1 MRVKN
6 IMHNEKQLVLAFGAH
21 PDDIEIGMGGTVA
34 KLNGMGYDVNLIVA
48 TLPNFV
54 KTDTKEQRRM
64 EATMSAKV
72 MGSKQPEFLDLS
84 PDEITFNRKFIT
96 QIDEI
101 IHNHRP
107 EAVFTQWIGDSH
119 QDHQTL
125 TRAVIAASR
134 DVNNLFM
141 YETTIPG
148 GLTENAFRPQLYID
162 ISKTLEIK
170 KNALNCFD
178 SQKIRCGDPWIP
190 AIVGR
195 SSYRGYQM
203 NTEHAEA
210 FEIIK
215 VTKWD

>member
-1 MRVKN
+1 MR
-6 IMHNEKQLVLAFGAH
+6 EKQSVLAFGAH

-34 KLNGMGYDVNLIVA
+34 KLNGMGYDVNLVVA

-54 KTDTKEQRRM
+54 KTDTKEQRRI

-84 PDEITFNRKFIT
+84 PDEIIFSRKFVGL
-96 QIDEI
+96 IDQI
-101 IHNHRP
+101 IHKYEP

-119 QDHQTL
+119 QDHQAL
-125 TRAVIAASR
+125 TKSVISASR
-134 DVNNLFM
+134 DLNNLFM

-148 GLTENAFRPQLYID
+148 GVTEKTFRPQLYID
-162 ISKTLEIK
+162 ISETLENK

-178 SQKIRCGDPWIP
+178 SQKIRCGDPWIG

-203 NTEHAEA
+203 NTQYAEA
-210 FEIIK
+210 FEVIK
-215 VTKWD
+215 VTKW

>member
-1 MRVKN
+1 VRVKN
-6 IMHNEKQLVLAFGAH
+6 IMHDEKQLVLAFGAH

-96 QIDEI
+96 RIDEI

>member
-1 MRVKN
+1 
-6 IMHNEKQLVLAFGAH
+6 MHNEKQLVLAFGAH

-170 KNALNCFD
+170 KNALSCFD

>member
-1 MRVKN
+1 
-6 IMHNEKQLVLAFGAH
+6 MHDEKQLVLAFGAH

-96 QIDEI
+96 RIDEI